1 MNINLSEK
9 IDIHFHRL
17 ENLAQEADTDENE
30 SFSSRASAMSALT
43 SIIRELTKA
52 QSEVVNMERLM
63 KVEKKTIEVL
73 KKYLSEDQQEQFLDE
88 LEAYIDA

>member
-9 IDIHFHRL
+9 IDVHFHRL
-17 ENLAQEADTDENE
+17 ENLAEEADTDENE

-52 QSEVVNMERLM
+52 QAEVVNMERLM

-73 KKYLSEDQQEQFLDE
+73 KKYLSEDEQEQFLDE

>member
-9 IDIHFHRL
+9 INDHFVRL
-17 ENLAQEADTDENE
+17 ENLATEADNDENE

-52 QSEVVNMERLM
+52 QAEVVNMERLM
-63 KVEKKTIEVL
+63 VLELKTVEIL
-73 KKYLSEDQQEQFLDE
+73 KKYLTPEQHEEFLTE
-88 LEAYIDA
+88 LEELINA

>member
-73 KKYLSEDQQEQFLDE
+73 KKYLSEDEQEQFLDE